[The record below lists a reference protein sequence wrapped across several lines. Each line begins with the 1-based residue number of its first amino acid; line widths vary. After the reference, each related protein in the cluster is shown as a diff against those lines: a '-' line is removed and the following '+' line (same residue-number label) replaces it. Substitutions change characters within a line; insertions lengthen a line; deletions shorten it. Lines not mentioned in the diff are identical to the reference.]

1 MEEKANI
8 LIVDDNF
15 SLCRTLALILEG
27 QGCAVNTAKDGP
39 EAIVR
44 VKESPFDMIFMDI
57 KMPLMVK
64 GREET

>member
-1 MEEKANI
+1 M
-8 LIVDDNF
+8 V
-15 SLCRTLALILEG
+15 SLCRTLALILER

-44 VKESPFDMIFMDI
+44 VKESLFDMIFMDI